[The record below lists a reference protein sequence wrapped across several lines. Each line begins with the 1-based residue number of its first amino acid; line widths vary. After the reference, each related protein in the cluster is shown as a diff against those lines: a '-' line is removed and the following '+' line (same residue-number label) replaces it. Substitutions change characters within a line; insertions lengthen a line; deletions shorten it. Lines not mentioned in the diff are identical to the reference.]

1 MKRKLDPVTGA
12 GAILLIIG
20 VVVWLF
26 VSMLIGIIIG
36 VIGLVLVG
44 VGLILSAT
52 KGAQAPMAQPPAAQ
66 MPVAQMPVAPPM
78 AQPPAAQM
86 PVAQMPVAPPPAVQ
100 ASAAQA
106 PLIQAAASDATGAT
120 EQEAVTTSPAGKT
133 KFCTGCGA
141 KLDTGDGFCGS
152 CGRQIQA

>member
-12 GAILLIIG
+12 GAILLIVG

-52 KGAQAPMAQPPAAQ
+52 KGRQAQ
-66 MPVAQMPVAPPM
+66 M

-86 PVAQMPVAPPPAVQ
+86 PVAQMPVAPPPVVQ
-100 ASAAQA
+100 AAAA
-106 PLIQAAASDATGAT
+106 PEPVVQAAASDSTGAT
-120 EQEAVTTSPAGKT
+120 VQDAGTTSPAEKT

-141 KLDTGDGFCGS
+141 SIAVEDGFCGS
-152 CGRQIQA
+152 CGRKIQV

>member
-1 MKRKLDPVTGA
+1 MTKKLDPMTGA
-12 GAILLIIG
+12 GALLLIIG

-52 KGAQAPMAQPPAAQ
+52 RGRKSADVAAQQFQQPPAQVPMAQPPAAQ
-66 MPVAQMPVAPPM
+66 A
-78 AQPPAAQM
+78 PAA
-86 PVAQMPVAPPPAVQ
+86 PMPVAPPPAAQ
-100 ASAAQA
+100 APVSSAAQTAA
-106 PLIQAAASDATGAT
+106 PGTNATA
-120 EQEAVTTSPAGKT
+120 PAGKT

-141 KLDTGDGFCGS
+141 QLEAGDGFCGT
-152 CGRQIQA
+152 CGREILV